1 MEGVNDA
8 TLAALAED
16 IARDD
21 AASAATRASPRRS
34 KAAAGA
40 GAGDAAAGDGDEG
53 EDEDDGGDELD
64 AQLQQGPPGARHH
77 RGRSSSSVLNMLLDL
92 DLGLPPAEGDDDEAD
107 EWVSVVPPMAGGTRG
122 VAPPGAAL
130 PPAPAAGS
138 ALARPS
144 LRMLAA
150 QQPGAAA
157 GEEPDL
163 ICLSSPTASAHADAT

>member
-1 MEGVNDA
+1 MEGVNDV
-8 TLAALAED
+8 TLAALADD

-21 AASAATRASPRRS
+21 AASAATRASPRRG
-34 KAAAGA
+34 KAAADAGDREA
-40 GAGDAAAGDGDEG
+40 AADDGAGDEDEEGDEV
-53 EDEDDGGDELD
+53 D
-64 AQLQQGPPGARHH
+64 AELQQGPPGARHH

-92 DLGLPPAEGDDDEAD
+92 DLGLPPADGDDDEAD

-130 PPAPAAGS
+130 PPASATGS
-138 ALARPS
+138 AMARPS

-150 QQPGAAA
+150 QQPSAAA
-157 GEEPDL
+157 AADEPDL